1 MTRSG
6 HCLCGATAF
15 SYEGDEN
22 WRSYCHCDSCRRFT
36 GAPVA
41 AYLGVPHG
49 AWSWT
54 GEEPRRYESSPGTGW
69 LSCGTCGSAI
79 AYDSD
84 REPDEIHFMA
94 SLLDDPS
101 GIEMQ
106 HHSHHEE
113 RLPWFNL
120 HDDLPKHSG

>member
-1 MTRSG
+1 MTMTG
-6 HCLCGATAF
+6 HCLCGATSF
-15 SYEGDEN
+15 SYEGKEN

-41 AYLGVPHG
+41 AYLAVPHG
-49 AWSWT
+49 AWAWT
-54 GEEPRRYESSPGTGW
+54 GAEPRRYESSPGTGW
-69 LSCGTCGSAI
+69 LSCATCGSAI

-94 SLLDDPS
+94 ALLDDPS
-101 GIEMQ
+101 GIVMQ

-113 RLPWFNL
+113 RLAWFNL
-120 HDDLPKHSG
+120 HDDLPKHRG